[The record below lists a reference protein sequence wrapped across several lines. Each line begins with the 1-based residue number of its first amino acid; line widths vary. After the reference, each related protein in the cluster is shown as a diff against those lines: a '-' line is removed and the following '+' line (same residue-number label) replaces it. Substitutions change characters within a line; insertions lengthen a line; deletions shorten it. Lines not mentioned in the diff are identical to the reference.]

1 MYVAAAQARHH
12 RSLQPQLASNKR
24 ETDDI
29 LQQSI
34 LIVDDDKLTRETLS
48 RALSDT
54 YATFAVGSGVEALE
68 LLQSEPVSVVLADLV
83 MPGMG
88 GMELLENINKL
99 EHRPM
104 VILITGQGTVDSA
117 VEAMKK
123 GAYDYLPK
131 PINIDRLEV
140 LIIKAIEAMK
150 LRDENVQLKRKFI
163 ERYSDAAIVGRS
175 PEIQQLLA
183 QVEQVARTN
192 ATVLI
197 EGESGTGKEMIANI
211 IHYNS
216 DRALGP
222 FVKVNCAA
230 FSEGIV
236 ESELF
241 GHERGAFTGALTTKR
256 GRFELADGGTLLI
269 DEVGDLPPSVQVKI
283 LRFLQERTFERVGGH
298 RDLKVDVR
306 VVSATNQRLE
316 DLVAEGRFREDL
328 YYRLCVV
335 KIKVPPLR
343 ARSQDIDVLSNHF
356 LSHYSETHNRGIDGI
371 SEEVRELMRKHPWP
385 GNVRELMNCVES
397 MVVTSTGKVI
407 TLDNLPEHLLS
418 KCAAMQPDPDQ
429 GGILAAMER
438 KLITETLEQ
447 TGGDKPE
454 AARILGIGLRTLYRK
469 IERWG
474 L

>member
-1 MYVAAAQARHH
+1 
-12 RSLQPQLASNKR
+12 LQH
-24 ETDDI
+24 
-29 LQQSI
+29 SI

-54 YATFAVGSGVEALE
+54 YTTFAVGSGVEALE
-68 LLQSEPVSVVLADLV
+68 LLQSEPISVVLADLV

-140 LIIKAIEAMK
+140 LILKAVEAMR
-150 LRDENVQLKRKFI
+150 LRDENTQLKRKFI
-163 ERYSDAAIVGRS
+163 ERYSDVAIVGQS
-175 PEIQQLLA
+175 PEIRQLLV

-241 GHERGAFTGALTTKR
+241 GHERGAFTGALTTKK

-335 KIKVPPLR
+335 KLKVPPLR
-343 ARSQDIDVLSNHF
+343 ARARDIDVLSSHF

-407 TLDNLPEHLLS
+407 TLDNLPDHLLS
-418 KCAAMQPDPDQ
+418 KCAAMQAEPEQ
-429 GGILAAMER
+429 GGALASMER
-438 KLITETLEQ
+438 KLIAETLEQ
-447 TGGDKPE
+447 TAGDKPE

>member
-1 MYVAAAQARHH
+1 MQ
-12 RSLQPQLASNKR
+12 
-24 ETDDI
+24 D
-29 LQQSI
+29 SI
-34 LIVDDDKLTRETLS
+34 LIVDDDRMTRETLS
-48 RALSDT
+48 RALSDS
-54 YATFAVGSGVEALE
+54 YATLTAGSGEEALE
-68 LLQSEPVSVVLADLV
+68 LLQSEPVSIVLADLV
-83 MPGMG
+83 MPGMN
-88 GMELLENINKL
+88 GMELLEAINKL
-99 EHRPM
+99 EYRPM

-117 VEAMKK
+117 VEAMKL

-131 PINIDRLEV
+131 PINIDRLDV
-140 LIIKAIEAMK
+140 LILKALEALK
-150 LRDENVQLKRKFI
+150 LRDENLQLKRKFA
-163 ERYSDAAIVGRS
+163 ERYSDVAIVGQS
-175 PEIQQLLA
+175 PEIRQLLA
-183 QVEQVARTN
+183 QVEQVASTN

-211 IHYNS
+211 IHFNS

-230 FSEGIV
+230 FSEGVV

-241 GHERGAFTGALTTKR
+241 GHERGSFTGALATKK

-283 LRFLQERTFERVGGH
+283 LRFLQERTFQRVGGH

-306 VVSATNQRLE
+306 IVSATNRKLE
-316 DLVAEGRFREDL
+316 ELVAEGSFREDL

-335 KIKVPPLR
+335 RLKIPPLR
-343 ARSQDIDVLSNHF
+343 ERRQDIDIMCEHF
-356 LSHYSETHNRGIDGI
+356 LRHYSETHNRDIDGI
-371 SEEVRELMRKHPWP
+371 SDEVRELMRKHSWP

-397 MVVTSTGKVI
+397 MVVTATGRLI

-418 KCAAMQPDPDQ
+418 KCAAMQIEPET
-429 GGILAAMER
+429 GGTLAAMER
-438 KLITETLEQ
+438 QMIAETLEH

>member
-1 MYVAAAQARHH
+1 M
-12 RSLQPQLASNKR
+12 PASNTR
-24 ETDDI
+24 ETDDT
-29 LQQSI
+29 LEHSI

-48 RALSDT
+48 RALSDNYTT
-54 YATFAVGSGVEALE
+54 YAVGSGVEALE
-68 LLQSEPVSVVLADLV
+68 LLQVEPVSVVLADLV

-88 GMELLENINKL
+88 GMELLETVNKL

-104 VILITGQGTVDSA
+104 VILITGQGSVDSA

-131 PINIDRLEV
+131 PISIDRLEV
-140 LIIKAIEAMK
+140 LILKAVEALK
-150 LRDENVQLKRKFI
+150 LRNENTQLKRKFI
-163 ERYSDAAIVGRS
+163 ERYSDVAIVGRS
-175 PEIQQLLA
+175 PEIQQLLV

-241 GHERGAFTGALTTKR
+241 GHERGAFTGALTTKK

-316 DLVAEGRFREDL
+316 ELVAEGRFREDL

-335 KIKVPPLR
+335 KLKVPPLR
-343 ARSQDIDVLSNHF
+343 ERSQDIDILSNHF
-356 LSHYSETHNRGIDGI
+356 LCHYAETHNRGIDGI
-371 SEEVRELMRKHPWP
+371 SEEVLELMRQHAWP
-385 GNVRELMNCVES
+385 GNVRELMNCIES

-418 KCAAMQPDPDQ
+418 KCAAMQADADQ
-429 GGILAAMER
+429 GGALAAMER
-438 KLITETLEQ
+438 KLIAETLEQ

-454 AARILGIGLRTLYRK
+454 AAHILGIGLRTLYRK

>member
-1 MYVAAAQARHH
+1 MEH
-12 RSLQPQLASNKR
+12 
-24 ETDDI
+24 
-29 LQQSI
+29 SI
-34 LIVDDDKLTRETLS
+34 LIVDDDKPTREALS
-48 RALSDT
+48 RALSGH
-54 YATFAVGSGVEALE
+54 YATFAVESGFEALE
-68 LLQSEPVSVVLADLV
+68 LLQSEPISIVLADLM
-83 MPGMG
+83 MPGMT
-88 GMELLENINKL
+88 GMELLETINKQ
-99 EHRPM
+99 EFRPM

-131 PINIDRLEV
+131 PVSIDRLEV
-140 LIIKAIEAMK
+140 LIVKALEALK
-150 LRDENVQLKRKFI
+150 LREENTQLKRTFI
-163 ERYSDAAIVGRS
+163 ERYSDAAVIGRS
-175 PEIQQLLA
+175 PQIQQLLA
-183 QVEQVARTN
+183 QVEQVANTN

-241 GHERGAFTGALTTKR
+241 GHERGSFTGALATKK
-256 GRFELADGGTLLI
+256 GRFEVADGGTLFI
-269 DEVGDLPPSVQVKI
+269 DEVGDLPPAVQVKI
-283 LRFLQERTFERVGGH
+283 LRFLQERTFQRVGGH

-306 VVSATNQRLE
+306 IVSATNRRLE
-316 DLVAEGRFREDL
+316 ELVAEGSFREDL

-335 KIKVPPLR
+335 KLKVPPLR
-343 ARSQDIDVLSNHF
+343 DRHQDIDLLSNHF
-356 LSHYSETHNRGIDGI
+356 LHHYTETHNRNIDSI
-371 SEEVRELMRKHPWP
+371 SEEVRDLMRKHPWP

-397 MVVTSTGKVI
+397 MVVTSTDRVI
-407 TLDNLPEHLLS
+407 TLDNLPEHLLA
-418 KCAAMQPDPDQ
+418 KCAAMQLELEPE
-429 GGILAAMER
+429 GTLAAMER
-438 KLITETLEQ
+438 QMIMETLER

>member
-1 MYVAAAQARHH
+1 MEH
-12 RSLQPQLASNKR
+12 
-24 ETDDI
+24 
-29 LQQSI
+29 SI
-34 LIVDDDKLTRETLS
+34 LIVDDDRVTRETLS
-48 RALSDT
+48 RALSHS
-54 YATFAVGSGVEALE
+54 YATLTARSGEEALE
-68 LLQSEPVSVVLADLV
+68 LLQSETVSVVLADLV
-83 MPGMG
+83 MPRMNGI
-88 GMELLENINKL
+88 ELLEAINKL

-104 VILITGQGTVDSA
+104 VILITGQGSVDSA
-117 VEAMKK
+117 VEAMKL

-131 PINIDRLEV
+131 PISIDRLDV
-140 LIIKAIEAMK
+140 LILKALEALK
-150 LRDENVQLKRKFI
+150 LRDENLQLKRKFA
-163 ERYSDAAIVGRS
+163 ERYSDVAIVGES
-175 PEIQQLLA
+175 PEIRQLLA
-183 QVEQVARTN
+183 QVEQIASTS

-211 IHYNS
+211 IHFNS

-230 FSEGIV
+230 FSEGVV

-241 GHERGAFTGALTTKR
+241 GHERGSFTGALATKK

-283 LRFLQERTFERVGGH
+283 LRFLQERTFQRVGGH

-306 VVSATNQRLE
+306 IVSATNRKLE
-316 DLVAEGRFREDL
+316 ELVAEGSFREDL

-335 KIKVPPLR
+335 RLKIPPLR
-343 ARSQDIDVLSNHF
+343 ERREDIDIMCEHF
-356 LSHYSETHNRGIDGI
+356 LRHYSETHNRDIDGI
-371 SEEVRELMRKHPWP
+371 SDEVRELMRKHTWP

-397 MVVTSTGKVI
+397 MVVTATGRLI

-418 KCAAMQPDPDQ
+418 KCAAMQIEPET
-429 GGILAAMER
+429 GGTLAAMER
-438 KLITETLEQ
+438 QMIAETLEH

>member
-1 MYVAAAQARHH
+1 MVQ
-12 RSLQPQLASNKR
+12 
-24 ETDDI
+24 D
-29 LQQSI
+29 SI
-34 LIVDDDKLTRETLS
+34 LIVDDDRMTRETLS
-48 RALSDT
+48 RALSDS
-54 YATFAVGSGVEALE
+54 YATLTAGSGEEALE
-68 LLQSEPVSVVLADLV
+68 LLQSEPVSIVLADLV
-83 MPGMG
+83 MPGMN
-88 GMELLENINKL
+88 GMELLEAINKL
-99 EHRPM
+99 EYRPM

-117 VEAMKK
+117 VEAMKL

-131 PINIDRLEV
+131 PINIDRLDV
-140 LIIKAIEAMK
+140 LILKALEALK
-150 LRDENVQLKRKFI
+150 LRDENLQLKRKFA
-163 ERYSDAAIVGRS
+163 ERYSDVAIVGQS
-175 PEIQQLLA
+175 PEIRQLLA
-183 QVEQVARTN
+183 QVEQVASTN

-211 IHYNS
+211 IHFNS

-230 FSEGIV
+230 FSEGVV

-241 GHERGAFTGALTTKR
+241 GHERGSFTGALATKK

-283 LRFLQERTFERVGGH
+283 LRFLQERTFQRVGGH

-306 VVSATNQRLE
+306 IVSATNRKLE
-316 DLVAEGRFREDL
+316 ELVAEGSFREDL

-335 KIKVPPLR
+335 RLKIPPLR
-343 ARSQDIDVLSNHF
+343 ERRQDIDIMCEHF
-356 LSHYSETHNRGIDGI
+356 LRHYSETHNRDIDGI
-371 SEEVRELMRKHPWP
+371 SDEVRELMRKHSWP

-397 MVVTSTGKVI
+397 MVVTATGRLI

-418 KCAAMQPDPDQ
+418 KCAAMQIEPET
-429 GGILAAMER
+429 GGTLAAMER
-438 KLITETLEQ
+438 QMIAETLEH

>member
-1 MYVAAAQARHH
+1 
-12 RSLQPQLASNKR
+12 
-24 ETDDI
+24 
-29 LQQSI
+29 
-34 LIVDDDKLTRETLS
+34 
-48 RALSDT
+48 
-54 YATFAVGSGVEALE
+54 
-68 LLQSEPVSVVLADLV
+68 
-83 MPGMG
+83 
-88 GMELLENINKL
+88 
-99 EHRPM
+99 
-104 VILITGQGTVDSA
+104 
-117 VEAMKK
+117 MKK
-123 GAYDYLPK
+123 GAYDYLTK
-131 PINIDRLEV
+131 PIHLDRLAVVILRAVET
-140 LIIKAIEAMK
+140 LR
-150 LRDENVQLKRKFI
+150 LRDENTLLKRKFL
-163 ERYSDAAIVGRS
+163 ERYGDAAMVGDS
-175 PEIQQLLA
+175 PEIRQLLQ

-241 GHERGAFTGALTTKR
+241 GHERGAFTGALTTKK

-283 LRFLQERTFERVGGH
+283 LRFLQERTFQRVGGH

-306 VVSATNQRLE
+306 IVSATNRRLE

-335 KIKVPPLR
+335 KFKVPPLR
-343 ARSQDIDVLSNHF
+343 ERSQDIDLLSNHF
-356 LSHYSETHNRGIDGI
+356 LRHYSETHNRSIDGI
-371 SEEVRELMRKHPWP
+371 SDEVRQMMRQHPWP
-385 GNVRELMNCVES
+385 GNVRELMNCIES
-397 MVVTSTGKVI
+397 MVVTSTGKII

-418 KCAAMQPDPDQ
+418 KCAAMQLDPEQ
-429 GGILAAMER
+429 GGTLATMER
-438 KLITETLEQ
+438 QMIADTLER

-469 IERWG
+469 IDRWN

>member
-1 MYVAAAQARHH
+1 MEH
-12 RSLQPQLASNKR
+12 
-24 ETDDI
+24 
-29 LQQSI
+29 SI

-48 RALSDT
+48 RALADS
-54 YATFAVGSGVEALE
+54 YPTFAVASGKEALE
-68 LLQSEPVSVVLADLV
+68 LLQSELVSIVLADLM
-83 MPGMG
+83 MPGMNG
-88 GMELLENINKL
+88 IELLEAINKL
-99 EHRPM
+99 EHRPI

-140 LIIKAIEAMK
+140 LILKALEALK
-150 LRDENVQLKRKFI
+150 LRDENTQLKRKFI
-163 ERYSDAAIVGRS
+163 ERFRDVAIIGRS

-183 QVEQVARTN
+183 QVEQVASTN

-216 DRALGP
+216 ERALGP

-230 FSEGIV
+230 FSEGVV

-241 GHERGAFTGALTTKR
+241 GHERGSFTGALTAKK

-283 LRFLQERTFERVGGH
+283 LRFLQERTFQRVGGH

-306 VVSATNQRLE
+306 IVSATNRKLE
-316 DLVAEGRFREDL
+316 ELVAEGKFREDL

-335 KIKVPPLR
+335 KLKVPPLR
-343 ARSQDIDVLSNHF
+343 DRREDIDILSEHF
-356 LSHYSETHNRGIDGI
+356 LRHYRETHNRDIEGIND
-371 SEEVRELMRKHPWP
+371 EVRELMRRHPWP

-418 KCAAMQPDPDQ
+418 KCAAMQMEPEAE
-429 GGILAAMER
+429 GILAAMER
-438 KLITETLEQ
+438 QMIAETLER

>member
-1 MYVAAAQARHH
+1 MEH
-12 RSLQPQLASNKR
+12 
-24 ETDDI
+24 
-29 LQQSI
+29 SI
-34 LIVDDDKLTRETLS
+34 LIVDDDRVTRETLS
-48 RALSDT
+48 RALSHS
-54 YATFAVGSGVEALE
+54 YATLTARSGEEALE
-68 LLQSEPVSVVLADLV
+68 LLQSETVSVVLADLV
-83 MPGMG
+83 MPRMNGI
-88 GMELLENINKL
+88 ELLEAINKL

-104 VILITGQGTVDSA
+104 VILITGQGSVDSA
-117 VEAMKK
+117 VEAMKL

-131 PINIDRLEV
+131 PISIDRLDV
-140 LIIKAIEAMK
+140 LILKALEALK
-150 LRDENVQLKRKFI
+150 LRDENLQLKRKFA
-163 ERYSDAAIVGRS
+163 ERYSDVAIVGES
-175 PEIQQLLA
+175 PEIRQLLA
-183 QVEQVARTN
+183 QVEQIASTN

-211 IHYNS
+211 IHFNS

-230 FSEGIV
+230 FSEGVV

-241 GHERGAFTGALTTKR
+241 GHERGSFTGALATKK

-283 LRFLQERTFERVGGH
+283 LRFLQERTFQRVGGH

-306 VVSATNQRLE
+306 IVSATNRKLE
-316 DLVAEGRFREDL
+316 ELVAEGSFREDL

-335 KIKVPPLR
+335 RLKIPPLR
-343 ARSQDIDVLSNHF
+343 ERREDIDIMCEHF
-356 LSHYSETHNRGIDGI
+356 LRHYSETHNRDIDGI
-371 SEEVRELMRKHPWP
+371 SDEVRELMRKHTWP

-397 MVVTSTGKVI
+397 MVVTATGRLI

-418 KCAAMQPDPDQ
+418 KCAAMQIEPET
-429 GGILAAMER
+429 GGTLAAMER
-438 KLITETLEQ
+438 QMIAETLEH

>member
-1 MYVAAAQARHH
+1 VEH
-12 RSLQPQLASNKR
+12 
-24 ETDDI
+24 
-29 LQQSI
+29 SI

-54 YATFAVGSGVEALE
+54 YTTYAVRSGLEALE
-68 LLQSEPVSVVLADLV
+68 ILRSELIQVVLADLM

-88 GMELLENINKL
+88 GMELLEMISRL
-99 EHRPM
+99 DHRPM
-104 VILITGQGTVDSA
+104 VILITGHGSVDSA

-131 PINIDRLEV
+131 PVNLDRLGV
-140 LIIKAIEAMK
+140 LILKAVETQR
-150 LRDENVQLKRKFI
+150 LRDENALLKRKFL
-163 ERYSDAAIVGRS
+163 ERYSDHPIVGQS
-175 PEIQQLLA
+175 PEIRQLLR
-183 QVEQVARTN
+183 QVEQIAPTH

-197 EGESGTGKEMIANI
+197 EGESGTGKELIANI

-216 DRALGP
+216 ARALGP

-241 GHERGAFTGALTTKR
+241 GHERGAFTGALTSKK

-269 DEVGDLPPSVQVKI
+269 DEVGDLPASVQVKI

-298 RDLKVDVR
+298 RDVKVDVR
-306 VVSATNQRLE
+306 IVSATNRKLE

-335 KIKVPPLR
+335 KVKVPPLR
-343 ARSQDIDVLSNHF
+343 ERSQDIDVLSSHF
-356 LSHYSETHNRGIDGI
+356 LQHYSETHNRNIDGI
-371 SEEVRELMRKHPWP
+371 SDEVRALMRKHRWP
-385 GNVRELMNCVES
+385 GNVRELMNCIES
-397 MVVTSTGKVI
+397 MVVTATGKVI

-418 KCAAMQPDPDQ
+418 KCEAMQAEPDQ
-429 GGILAAMER
+429 AGALAIMER
-438 KLITETLEQ
+438 QMITETLQ
-447 TGGDKPE
+447 RVGGDKSE

>member
-1 MYVAAAQARHH
+1 VEH
-12 RSLQPQLASNKR
+12 
-24 ETDDI
+24 
-29 LQQSI
+29 SI
-34 LIVDDDKLTRETLS
+34 LIVDDDRVTRETLS
-48 RALSDT
+48 RALSHS
-54 YATFAVGSGVEALE
+54 YATLTARSGEEALE
-68 LLQSEPVSVVLADLV
+68 LLQSETVSVVLADLV
-83 MPGMG
+83 MPRMNGI
-88 GMELLENINKL
+88 ELLEAINKL

-104 VILITGQGTVDSA
+104 VILITGQGSVDSA
-117 VEAMKK
+117 VEAMKL

-131 PINIDRLEV
+131 PISIDRLDV
-140 LIIKAIEAMK
+140 LILKALEALK
-150 LRDENVQLKRKFI
+150 LRDENLQLKRKFA
-163 ERYSDAAIVGRS
+163 ERYSDVAIVGES
-175 PEIQQLLA
+175 PEIRQLLA
-183 QVEQVARTN
+183 QVEQIASTN

-211 IHYNS
+211 IHFNS

-230 FSEGIV
+230 FSEGVV

-241 GHERGAFTGALTTKR
+241 GHERGSFTGALATKK

-283 LRFLQERTFERVGGH
+283 LRFLQERTFQRVGGH

-306 VVSATNQRLE
+306 IVSATNRKLE
-316 DLVAEGRFREDL
+316 ELVAEGSFREDL

-335 KIKVPPLR
+335 RLKIPPLR
-343 ARSQDIDVLSNHF
+343 ERREDIDIMCEHF
-356 LSHYSETHNRGIDGI
+356 LRHYSETHNRDIDGI
-371 SEEVRELMRKHPWP
+371 SDEVRELMRKHTWP

-397 MVVTSTGKVI
+397 MVVTATGRLI

-418 KCAAMQPDPDQ
+418 KCAAMQIEPET
-429 GGILAAMER
+429 GGTLAAMER
-438 KLITETLEQ
+438 QMIAETLEH

>member
-1 MYVAAAQARHH
+1 M
-12 RSLQPQLASNKR
+12 
-24 ETDDI
+24 EGI
-29 LQQSI
+29 LEHSI
-34 LIVDDDKLTRETLS
+34 LIVDDDKVTRETLS
-48 RALSDT
+48 RALSDNYTT
-54 YATFAVGSGVEALE
+54 YAVGSGVEALE
-68 LLQSEPVSVVLADLV
+68 LLQSEPIEVVLADLV
-83 MPGMG
+83 MPGMS
-88 GMELLENINKL
+88 GMELLEATSRL

-104 VILITGQGTVDSA
+104 VILITGQGSVDSA

-131 PINIDRLEV
+131 PVNIDRLAV
-140 LIIKAIEAMK
+140 LIMKAVETLR
-150 LRDENVQLKRKFI
+150 LRDENALLKRKFL
-163 ERYSDAAIVGRS
+163 ERYSDAAIVGDS
-175 PEIQQLLA
+175 PEIRQLLQ
-183 QVEQVARTN
+183 QVEQIARTN

-241 GHERGAFTGALTTKR
+241 GHERGSFTGALTTKK

-283 LRFLQERTFERVGGH
+283 LRFLQERTFQRVGGH

-306 VVSATNQRLE
+306 IVSATNRRLE

-335 KIKVPPLR
+335 KLKVPPLR
-343 ARSQDIDVLSNHF
+343 ERSQDIDLLSTHF
-356 LSHYSETHNRGIDGI
+356 LRHYSETHNRSIDGI
-371 SEEVRELMRKHPWP
+371 SDGVRQMMRQHPWP
-385 GNVRELMNCVES
+385 GNVRELMNCIES

-407 TLDNLPEHLLS
+407 TLDNLPEHLLT
-418 KCAAMQPDPDQ
+418 KCAAMQFEPEQ
-429 GGILAAMER
+429 GGTLAAMER
-438 KLITETLEQ
+438 QMITETLKR

-469 IERWG
+469 IDRWG

>member
-1 MYVAAAQARHH
+1 VEH
-12 RSLQPQLASNKR
+12 
-24 ETDDI
+24 
-29 LQQSI
+29 SI
-34 LIVDDDKLTRETLS
+34 LIVDDDRVTRETLS
-48 RALSDT
+48 RALSHS
-54 YATFAVGSGVEALE
+54 YATLTARSGEEALE
-68 LLQSEPVSVVLADLV
+68 LLQSETVSVVLADLV
-83 MPGMG
+83 MPRMNGI
-88 GMELLENINKL
+88 ELLEAINKL

-104 VILITGQGTVDSA
+104 VILITGQGSVDSA
-117 VEAMKK
+117 VEAMKL

-131 PINIDRLEV
+131 PISIDRLDV
-140 LIIKAIEAMK
+140 LILKALEALK
-150 LRDENVQLKRKFI
+150 LRDENLQLKRKFA
-163 ERYSDAAIVGRS
+163 ERYSDVAIVGES
-175 PEIQQLLA
+175 PEIRQLLA
-183 QVEQVARTN
+183 QVEQIASTS

-211 IHYNS
+211 IHFNS

-230 FSEGIV
+230 FSEGVV

-241 GHERGAFTGALTTKR
+241 GHERGSFTGALATKK

-283 LRFLQERTFERVGGH
+283 LRFLQERTFQRVGGH

-306 VVSATNQRLE
+306 IVSATNRKLE
-316 DLVAEGRFREDL
+316 ELVAEGSFREDL

-335 KIKVPPLR
+335 RLKIPPLR
-343 ARSQDIDVLSNHF
+343 ERREDIDIMCEHF
-356 LSHYSETHNRGIDGI
+356 LRHYSETHNRDIDGI
-371 SEEVRELMRKHPWP
+371 SDEVRELMRKHTWP

-397 MVVTSTGKVI
+397 MVVTATGRLI

-418 KCAAMQPDPDQ
+418 KCAAMQIEPET
-429 GGILAAMER
+429 GGTLAAMER
-438 KLITETLEQ
+438 QMIAETLEH

>member
-1 MYVAAAQARHH
+1 
-12 RSLQPQLASNKR
+12 LQH
-24 ETDDI
+24 
-29 LQQSI
+29 SI
-34 LIVDDDKLTRETLS
+34 LIVDDDKLTREALS
-48 RALSDT
+48 RALSDSYT
-54 YATFAVGSGVEALE
+54 TFAAGSGEGALE
-68 LLQSEPVSVVLADLV
+68 LLQSEPISVVLADLV

-88 GMELLENINKL
+88 GIELLEAVSRL

-104 VILITGQGTVDSA
+104 VIVITGKGTVDSA

-123 GAYDYLPK
+123 GAYDYLAK
-131 PINIDRLEV
+131 PINVARLEV

-150 LRDENVQLKRKFI
+150 LRDENVQLKQKFI
-163 ERYSDAAIVGRS
+163 ERYGDAAIVGQS
-175 PEIQQLLA
+175 PQIRQLLA
-183 QVEQVARTN
+183 QVEQVARTS

-222 FVKVNCAA
+222 FIKVNCAA

-241 GHERGAFTGALTTKR
+241 GHERGAFTGALTTRK

-283 LRFLQERTFERVGGH
+283 LRFLQERTFQRVGGH
-298 RDLKVDVR
+298 RDLTVDIR
-306 VVSATNQRLE
+306 IVSATNQRLQ
-316 DLVAEGRFREDL
+316 DLVSEGRFREDL

-335 KIKVPPLR
+335 KLKVPPLR
-343 ARSQDIDVLSNHF
+343 ERREDIDVLSSHF
-356 LSHYSETHNRGIDGI
+356 LARFSETHNRSIVGI
-371 SEEVRELMRKHPWP
+371 SDEVRDLMRNHPWP

-397 MVVTSTGKVI
+397 MVVTSTGKI
-407 TLDNLPEHLLS
+407 INLDNLPEHLLS
-418 KCAAMQPDPDQ
+418 KCAAIQPGDNPD
-429 GGILAAMER
+429 GILATMER

-447 TGGDKPE
+447 TGGNKPE

-469 IERWG
+469 IDRWE